1 MSFNSVKFSTKRKNH
16 ITDVGT
22 FYPEDM
28 ELLSAVME
36 PHLSAVRSSRIRT
49 KLQRLSQM
57 GPNVSQPPITIEL
70 HQRGVVTFYGLLC
83 AALHDL
89 TSTSTYD
96 CDMILATK
104 QRGKQL
110 CLELRERDE
119 FEEMLVLTN
128 LVQTVSRFVEAG
140 SSLIIRELRQPQLRL
155 VAG

>member
-1 MSFNSVKFSTKRKNH
+1 MRFNSVKFSTKKKNR
-16 ITDVGT
+16 IADLGS
-22 FYPEDM
+22 FYHEDM
-28 ELLSAVME
+28 EILSEVLL
-36 PHLSAVRSSRIRT
+36 PHLNAVRSLKIRA
-49 KLQRLSQM
+49 KLQRLSKM
-57 GPNVSQPPITIEL
+57 GTDMTQPPITVEL

-104 QRGKQL
+104 QKGKQL

-128 LVQTVSRFVEAG
+128 LVQTVSRFVDSG
-140 SSLIIRELRQPQLRL
+140 SSLIVRELRQPQLRL